1 MNLEAFLTDVLT
13 PILDHPEALRVE
25 VKEEGRKCEVF
36 IHAEPKDRGRIIG
49 KSGRMISS
57 LRTLCQ
63 AAGEKAGQRVNVEIF
78 EEDDERRAHRPERS
92 ERPPCAEAH

>member
-1 MNLEAFLTDVLT
+1 MNLEAFLLDVLT
-13 PILDHPEALRVE
+13 PVLEHPDALRIE
-25 VKEEGRKCEVF
+25 VKEDGRKRDVF

-63 AAGEKAGQRVNVEIF
+63 AAGDKIGLRVNVEIF
-78 EEDDERRAHRPERS
+78 EEEEERRAHRPERA
-92 ERPPCAEAH
+92 ERPRQQAD

>member
-1 MNLEAFLTDVLT
+1 MNLEVFLIDVLT
-13 PILDHPEALRVE
+13 PVLDHPEALRIE
-25 VKEEGRKCEVF
+25 VKEDGRKCDVF

-63 AAGEKAGQRVNVEIF
+63 AAGEKKGLRVNVEIF
-78 EEDDERRAHRPERS
+78 EEEEERRAHRPDRLPRE
-92 ERPPCAEAH
+92 EAH